1 MNSQQFNQ
9 RITLQARTV
18 TRGTSGGAN
27 KAWATV
33 AEAWAAVRN
42 FSGNERAA
50 SAQGGGQVAE
60 ARTEFTLRWRS
71 GVTADMRVLYQG
83 RTYNVRHVNDFMAR
97 RETLILTCDT
107 GVNDG

>member
-1 MNSQQFNQ
+1 MRAAVFNQ

-27 KAWATV
+27 KVWSTV
-33 AEAWAAVRN
+33 AEVWAAVRN

-50 SAQGGGQVAE
+50 STQAGGQVAE

-83 RTYNVRHVNDFMAR
+83 RTYNVRHVNDLMAR